1 MMRLLFISFL
11 NVALLVQG
19 NPVSL
24 EKDRCGFQIPTTQKP
39 DVTTTKSY
47 KLDLFDCPVP
57 GFFDPLSK
65 WKPLWI
71 PYY

>member
-65 WKPLWI
+65 WKPL
-71 PYY
+71 

>member
-1 MMRLLFISFL
+1 MRLLFISL

-19 NPVSL
+19 NPVAL
-24 EKDRCGFQIPTTQKP
+24 EKDRCGFQIATTQKP
-39 DVTTTKSY
+39 DVTTKSY

-65 WKPLWI
+65 CKPL
-71 PYY
+71 